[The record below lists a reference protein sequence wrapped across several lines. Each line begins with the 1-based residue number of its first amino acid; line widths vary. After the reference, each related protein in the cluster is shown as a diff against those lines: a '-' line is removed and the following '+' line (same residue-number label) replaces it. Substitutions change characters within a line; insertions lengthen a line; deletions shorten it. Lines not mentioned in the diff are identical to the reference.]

1 MRTYTMLMKR
11 GRGQEPERL
20 DFHAED
26 PAEAFSIAQRE
37 SGDEPVELWEGSR
50 RLGRLTRVQDELWR
64 IE

>member
-1 MRTYTMLMKR
+1 MRTYTMLMTR
-11 GRGQEPERL
+11 GRGQQPQRL

-37 SGDEPVELWEGSR
+37 GRDEPVELWEGSR
-50 RLGRLTRVQDELWR
+50 RLGRLTRMQDELWR